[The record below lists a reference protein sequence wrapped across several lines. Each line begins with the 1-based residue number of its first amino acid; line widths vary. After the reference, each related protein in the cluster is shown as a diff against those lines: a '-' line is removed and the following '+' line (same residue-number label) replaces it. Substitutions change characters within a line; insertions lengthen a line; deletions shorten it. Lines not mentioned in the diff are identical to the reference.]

1 MGMSF
6 SHGEFLVE
14 QGHPEEEYPVLLEE
28 LALQGHIDTPAFSQ
42 YLNDVRSE
50 GELLFGGIDDAKHID
65 EIKEFDL
72 IASSDGTY
80 IVSNAYSFQLNIRL
94 IECSNGTST

>member
-6 SHGEFLVE
+6 AHGEFLVD
-14 QGHPEEEYPVLLEE
+14 QGHPDQEYPVLVEE
-28 LALQGHIDTPAFSQ
+28 LAIQGLIDAPAFSQ

-50 GELLFGGIDDAKHID
+50 GEILLGGVDNAKHID

-72 IASSDGTY
+72 IPNSDGNYT
-80 IVSNAYSFQLNIRL
+80 VSSTELECSIQSRHHL
-94 IECSNGTST
+94 IERM